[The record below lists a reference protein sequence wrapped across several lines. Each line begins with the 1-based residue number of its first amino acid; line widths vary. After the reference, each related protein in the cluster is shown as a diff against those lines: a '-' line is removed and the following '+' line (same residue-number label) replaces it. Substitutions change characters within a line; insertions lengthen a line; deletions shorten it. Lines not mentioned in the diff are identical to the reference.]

1 MQPLLTPV
9 RMGKLE
15 LRNRIIMAPMTR
27 MRASNPGCVPTEL
40 HAEYYAQRASAG
52 LIIGEGTET
61 SLDAYGWADSP
72 GLWSTEQVQ
81 GWRRVTDA
89 VHQKGSL
96 MYIQLW
102 HTGAMSH
109 PDFFGGALPMSAS
122 AVNPEQESVT
132 PSGRK
137 PTVTPRPMT
146 KAEIRQTVA
155 DFGIAAKKA
164 LEAGFDGVQIQANY
178 LYLIAQF
185 LNSATNL
192 RTDEYGGS
200 IENRARLLFEIV
212 EAVLIH
218 VESDRVGIKIGPMH
232 LTGPFVA
239 NAETLPGVEYVIKR
253 LNDYRL
259 AHLLMMGATSDFAGT
274 PLEGLEGDRL
284 FEHFRPLY
292 RGHFIANVDMTQE
305 RANRLIATGI
315 ADSVAF
321 ARPYIANPD
330 LPERFLT
337 GARLNEINWP
347 TVYASGGKGYTDY
360 PTVLATLSVNS

>member
-1 MQPLLTPV
+1 MYGRAEFFSLPYDMNSQPLLTPV

-27 MRASNPGCVPTEL
+27 MRASNPGHVPTEL

-61 SLDAYGWADSP
+61 SPDAYGWADSP

-81 GWRRVTDA
+81 GWRRVTDV

-109 PDFFGGALPMSAS
+109 PDFFASAFPMSAS

-155 DFGIAAKKA
+155 DFGIAAKNA

-192 RTDEYGGS
+192 RKDEYGGS
-200 IENRARLLFEIV
+200 TVNRARLLFEIV
-212 EAVLIH
+212 EAVLEF
-218 VESDRVGIKIGPMH
+218 VEPGRVGIKIGPMSISSS
-232 LTGPFVA
+232 T
-239 NAETLPGVEYVIKR
+239 PG
-253 LNDYRL
+253 YR
-259 AHLLMMGATSDFAGT
+259 
-274 PLEGLEGDRL
+274 
-284 FEHFRPLY
+284 
-292 RGHFIANVDMTQE
+292 
-305 RANRLIATGI
+305 
-315 ADSVAF
+315 
-321 ARPYIANPD
+321 
-330 LPERFLT
+330 
-337 GARLNEINWP
+337 P
-347 TVYASGGKGYTDY
+347 TVRAG
-360 PTVLATLSVNS
+360 L

>member
-15 LRNRIIMAPMTR
+15 LCNRIIMAPMTR
-27 MRASNPGCVPTEL
+27 MRASNPGHVPTEL
-40 HAEYYAQRASAG
+40 HAEYYGQRASAG
-52 LIIGEGTET
+52 LIIGEGTEI
-61 SLDAYGWADSP
+61 SPDAYGWADSP
-72 GLWSTEQVQ
+72 GLWTTEQVQ
-81 GWRRVTDA
+81 GWRRVTDV
-89 VHQKGSL
+89 VHQKGRL

-146 KAEIRQTVA
+146 KAEIRETVA
-155 DFGIAAKKA
+155 DFGIAAKNA

-185 LNSATNL
+185 LNRATNL

-200 IENRARLLFEIV
+200 IENRARLLFEIL
-212 EAVLIH
+212 EAVLNH
-218 VESDRVGIKIGPMH
+218 VESHRVGIKIGPMH
-232 LTGPFVA
+232 LTSPFAA
-239 NAETLPGVEYVIKR
+239 NADTLPGMEYVIKR

-292 RGHFIANVDMTQE
+292 KGHFIANVDMTQE
-305 RANRLIATGI
+305 RANRLITAGI
-315 ADSVAF
+315 ADSIAF

-330 LPERFLT
+330 LPERFLA
-337 GARLNEINWP
+337 GAELNEINWP
-347 TVYASGGKGYTDY
+347 TVYASGPKGYIDY
-360 PTVLATLSVNS
+360 PALLAVLSTDS